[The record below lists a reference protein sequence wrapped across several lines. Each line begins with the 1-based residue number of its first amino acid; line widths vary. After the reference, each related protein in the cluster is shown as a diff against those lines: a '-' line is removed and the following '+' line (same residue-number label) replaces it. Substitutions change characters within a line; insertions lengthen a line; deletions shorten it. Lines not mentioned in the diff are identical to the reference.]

1 MDKPLCLTSG
11 NGRTQR
17 KSPSGRPRMTPP
29 PILLPATLIPIFVLG
44 EHESKALELPANFWS
59 PSTWNPSL
67 LSHAIILLHSCCHLL
82 LLSIANTLTSLPC
95 VSSELFESWIGFFR
109 WRRSMNTGRHQIFK
123 LPKNSR
129 KEQDEDLLLF
139 REMFKREKERTM
151 SLLQPVSD
159 EFEPGHGNY
168 PLYKISSSEKNDYD
182 WLKTPPATPL
192 FPSLEMEAN
201 DPDVVVH
208 KELPVLRFFKPSR
221 FSGQSVE
228 PKHGQR
234 PKSPS
239 LKSSS
244 SSRSVTPSTRP
255 NSSSGKIT
263 LKGAPIPTDRPNKFM
278 SNSNKRSNQLLV
290 APRLIKEAPTNSTIT
305 PKKSSETKPRGRGV
319 SPLVRSTI
327 PATILGF
334 SSETP
339 PNLITTASVIPSRAS
354 SATRGGRGILYWG
367 Q

>member
-1 MDKPLCLTSG
+1 
-11 NGRTQR
+11 
-17 KSPSGRPRMTPP
+17 
-29 PILLPATLIPIFVLG
+29 
-44 EHESKALELPANFWS
+44 
-59 PSTWNPSL
+59 
-67 LSHAIILLHSCCHLL
+67 
-82 LLSIANTLTSLPC
+82 
-95 VSSELFESWIGFFR
+95 
-109 WRRSMNTGRHQIFK
+109 MNTGRHQIFK

-208 KELPVLRFFKPSR
+208 KELPVLRSFKPSR

-354 SATRGGRGILYWG
+354 SATRGRPGNPILGSVESKLENGKSRRQSCSPSVSRGRKVDIGSDGVQNLTAKRRTQAVNKTFVVGSRMVEKVMNARGGVSGDEKDPNPKHKTWSREGAGYG
-367 Q
+367 RMMPRASLDMALKHMV